1 MRSMLRLQDISDSI
15 QQIYVEYPLLNIKLT
30 LNIQVFPSFLLYL
43 PFGSSFGVK
52 VPAHSAQ
59 AGPAA
64 GEAQIRPWWGEFHHP
79 QKAGSCMERWWQT
92 VNLPWKMG
100 IYEHYLPLYN
110 RLYVIYIRWFKE
122 YYDLMHL
129 TSFLYRT
136 YPANWYV
143 DVIDDPPVRD
153 LAGTPWIICI
163 SYRWPAKKWE
173 N

>member
-64 GEAQIRPWWGEFHHP
+64 GEAQIRP
-79 QKAGSCMERWWQT
+79 
-92 VNLPWKMG
+92 
-100 IYEHYLPLYN
+100 
-110 RLYVIYIRWFKE
+110 
-122 YYDLMHL
+122 
-129 TSFLYRT
+129 
-136 YPANWYV
+136 
-143 DVIDDPPVRD
+143 
-153 LAGTPWIICI
+153 
-163 SYRWPAKKWE
+163 
-173 N
+173 